1 MPYCSKCGVEVGY
14 DVDTCP
20 LCKTPIQK
28 LNAIQGNKKK
38 KYPDEPVPEPVEFR
52 IPVKKIRLL
61 AWEILSVILT
71 SAILI
76 VIFVDLTYNRGIT
89 WSKYPFISLLLVW
102 LLSTFP
108 LILYKKPLF
117 IVICEVST
125 SIIFLFLIDF
135 FDNGKIDWFYKM
147 AIPIII
153 LLVVVTS
160 IVVFASLRSK
170 TKGSNIAGFILLGI
184 GAISTGLD
192 LIINWAVNGNIT
204 LNWSIFV
211 IIPSIL
217 TGLFLIYYHYRLSKI
232 INLKKWFQL

>member
-1 MPYCSKCGVEVGY
+1 MCGVEVGH

-28 LNAIQGNKKK
+28 LNSIQGTKKK

-52 IPVKKIRLL
+52 IPGKKIRLL
-61 AWEILSVILT
+61 A

-76 VIFVDLTYNRGIT
+76 VIFIDLTYNRGIT

-135 FDNGKIDWFYKM
+135 FDNGTIDWFYKM

-160 IVVFASLRSK
+160 IVVFVSLRSK
-170 TKGSNIAGFILLGI
+170 SKGSNIAGFILLGI
-184 GAISTGLD
+184 GTISTGLD
-192 LIINWAVNGNIT
+192 LIINWAIDGNIT

-211 IIPSIL
+211 LIPAIL

-232 INLKKWFQL
+232 INVKKWFQL